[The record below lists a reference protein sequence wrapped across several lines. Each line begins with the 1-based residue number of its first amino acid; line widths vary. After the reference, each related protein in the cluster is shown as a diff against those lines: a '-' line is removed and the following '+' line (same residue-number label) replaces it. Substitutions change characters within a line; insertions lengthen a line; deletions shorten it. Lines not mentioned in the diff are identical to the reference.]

1 MGEVYFAS
9 ATRSARWS
17 AHGSR
22 QALWLALVLALP
34 GGAQNRPSQGP
45 PTKVTQQPVPT
56 ADSKY
61 TIQQAPF
68 SADMS
73 NVDPIQQ
80 ERWLRMQNIERQKE
94 MVTDTNKLLKLA
106 RELNAE
112 ISGSNPDSHTPAQ
125 LRKVGEIEKLAHSVK
140 EKMSTSIQGT
150 PVFLE
155 PPLPQMR

>member
-1 MGEVYFAS
+1 
-9 ATRSARWS
+9 
-17 AHGSR
+17 
-22 QALWLALVLALP
+22 
-34 GGAQNRPSQGP
+34 
-45 PTKVTQQPVPT
+45 VPT

-112 ISGSNPDSHTPAQ
+112 MSSSNADLLAPTE
-125 LRKVGEIEKLAHSVK
+125 LRKVAEIEKLARSVK
-140 EKMSTSIQGT
+140 EKMSTSAGNM
-150 PVFLE
+150 PVFME
-155 PPLPQMR
+155 PPPPPHR